1 MNVTIKAVIEGL
13 KYPEINMGIDQKIRE
28 AIILGDSRTLEKTK
42 RECFMYQTLATRAYG
57 VVSGIMKRV
66 SSSMESDVRLFTEQ
80 DLQDLNETL
89 NEIGDVCEWYSHRVS
104 LIISYL

>member
-1 MNVTIKAVIEGL
+1 MNATIKAVIEGL
-13 KYPEINMGIDQKIRE
+13 KYPKANPGIDQKIRE

-42 RECFMYQTLATRAYG
+42 EECFMSQTLTTRAYG
-57 VVSGIMKRV
+57 VVSGIIKRV
-66 SSSMESDVRLFTEQ
+66 DSSMRSDVKLFTEQ
-80 DLQDLNETL
+80 DLQDLVKTL